1 MNEKKERLVIDGNA
15 FYEIDLECEKKKK
28 KQQQED
34 KIRKNNQK
42 RQRG

>member
-15 FYEIDLECEKKKK
+15 FYEIDIECEKKKK
-28 KQQQED
+28 RQQQEE
-34 KIRKNNQK
+34 KVRKNNQK

>member
-28 KQQQED
+28 KQQQEN